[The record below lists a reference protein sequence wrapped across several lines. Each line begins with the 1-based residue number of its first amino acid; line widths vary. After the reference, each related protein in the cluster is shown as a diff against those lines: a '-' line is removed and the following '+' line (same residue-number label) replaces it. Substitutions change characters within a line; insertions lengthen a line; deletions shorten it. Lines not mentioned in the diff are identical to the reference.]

1 MKKYIITFLLFL
13 GLMFSMKNITYA
25 DVKESTITLVSDG
38 NKNNQTWTCN
48 TYYTNYIALKE
59 GGANHGRN
67 YTLSDG
73 SINLKI
79 TKDSNVATGAV
90 LTVKANKDVVKNKT
104 FYIYDKNDK
113 LKRKINVYLKNY
125 PKLYG
130 LTANKTVLF
139 AGENTGLSLSVGGYI
154 TGYSWTKNNN
164 NVDLYNT
171 DKKNAS
177 YTGRYAGSTYI
188 VGNAICKTNGG
199 TITLNKGI
207 TVNVKALPTITNITN
222 QFESKGIL
230 HSKDVFLYSGD
241 SATVSSYISGGNNN
255 SYLYTAS
262 GLILKDER
270 NSTATIIA
278 PMVNKR
284 TEYSLT
290 FTVTANLNGTVR
302 KASRTIKV
310 IVLPKPIINLCSLDG
325 NNLSFYEMKSNNSL
339 DIMTTLTN
347 FPSDSS
353 IIYKVI
359 TDNNLIQTTNISNGR
374 YKLST
379 TKDFISGKRA
389 YVHIEATI
397 YSGNNI
403 GDEVSK
409 NNGDYIIRSGKLLIA
424 YKGDHVVYNPNDN
437 SINAPKLKI
446 RNKKKGIKISWSKVE
461 NAVGYKLYRKVGKK
475 GDWNL
480 LSSSN
485 KLSYFD
491 KKVKYK
497 KKYTYKIAAYNNA
510 VTGIDSMKTIKR
522 RLLKPRIKK
531 ITKSSGGYRITIKG
545 AKYSGYIIY
554 SGKNKKTKNKIAMIN
569 SKNGT
574 IFLKKGI
581 NYIRV
586 RSYKKIG
593 RKYIYSKLS
602 KVKKIKVK

>member
-1 MKKYIITFLLFL
+1 MAVFRI
-13 GLMFSMKNITYA
+13 
-25 DVKESTITLVSDG
+25 
-38 NKNNQTWTCN
+38 
-48 TYYTNYIALKE
+48 
-59 GGANHGRN
+59 HGRN

-79 TKDSNVATGAV
+79 TKDDNAPTGAI

-104 FYIYDKNDK
+104 FYIYGKDDK
-113 LKRKINVYLKNY
+113 LKRIINVYLKNY

-171 DKKNAS
+171 DKQNAS

-255 SYLYTAS
+255 SYLYTTS

-270 NSTATIIA
+270 NSTTTIIA

-310 IVLPKPIINLCSLDG
+310 IVLPKPIINLCSFVILLT
-325 NNLSFYEMKSNNSL
+325 LS
-339 DIMTTLTN
+339 
-347 FPSDSS
+347 P
-353 IIYKVI
+353 
-359 TDNNLIQTTNISNGR
+359 
-374 YKLST
+374 
-379 TKDFISGKRA
+379 
-389 YVHIEATI
+389 H
-397 YSGNNI
+397 
-403 GDEVSK
+403 
-409 NNGDYIIRSGKLLIA
+409 
-424 YKGDHVVYNPNDN
+424 
-437 SINAPKLKI
+437 
-446 RNKKKGIKISWSKVE
+446 
-461 NAVGYKLYRKVGKK
+461 
-475 GDWNL
+475 
-480 LSSSN
+480 
-485 KLSYFD
+485 
-491 KKVKYK
+491 
-497 KKYTYKIAAYNNA
+497 
-510 VTGIDSMKTIKR
+510 
-522 RLLKPRIKK
+522 
-531 ITKSSGGYRITIKG
+531 
-545 AKYSGYIIY
+545 
-554 SGKNKKTKNKIAMIN
+554 
-569 SKNGT
+569 
-574 IFLKKGI
+574 
-581 NYIRV
+581 
-586 RSYKKIG
+586 
-593 RKYIYSKLS
+593 
-602 KVKKIKVK
+602 